1 MPSAAPVAAAASSS
15 EDEAGL
21 SPPPSPPE
29 DNLAWFGV
37 FRPYELPL
45 PNQVLPYLLLNPE
58 AQKMA
63 DELKR
68 DQVLGTSNSLLVKEG
83 YVLREGF
90 KNIFTWAMWNSISA
104 YLKDFGYQQSLL
116 VQYQA
121 VSQDDGTPGT
131 NQPQPVNVFGTPLP
145 MATVVGPAAALKAS
159 GAFVAPWLGCR
170 CSWPCTQLCWFY
182 LLGSQFLQWVA
193 VVVAV
198 LTIVFQ
204 VLLLESMIVAN
215 FLAEVPH
222 TTTWY
227 EWWTLDEPWLPRLIW
242 LLGKVIVFW
251 FMIGN
256 AVNFDDSQSFL
267 ASPEIRLLL
276 RSLANR
282 FEGQTYAYCTVVL
295 WTIISEFATVIVVSY
310 FALVSAIIINVES
323 TGNALGDAT
332 IIFLIFDFIP
342 ELDGWAMGL
351 IAFAACLPQDFVDQS
366 STYLQGPRCQ
376 VVYRTYRY
384 VLFWWTGIWTT
395 LLILLFRYQMTPLY
409 LWVVPAS
416 FLYFLVLWQT
426 WPYCL
431 DGWPV
436 CFPHGGPCI
445 FWAALGTTLL
455 WTGFFILRYGCFLF
469 PCVCAPEVPGWFFF
483 PPSNMLLSPLEGEWD
498 TKYFYLFVER
508 LFGLG
513 GRAFL
518 DGLWGEVDCG
528 WEPLESDYER
538 FYHGDL
544 QTPQQFQKGWE
555 TRVAQLEGQVQVLTN
570 VLASLGL
577 GADGLADGGSDGG
590 AAGRMEASLR
600 DAGGRRLL
608 LGGGASLLNG
618 TLI

>member
-1 MPSAAPVAAAASSS
+1 
-15 EDEAGL
+15 
-21 SPPPSPPE
+21 
-29 DNLAWFGV
+29 
-37 FRPYELPL
+37 
-45 PNQVLPYLLLNPE
+45 
-58 AQKMA
+58 
-63 DELKR
+63 
-68 DQVLGTSNSLLVKEG
+68 
-83 YVLREGF
+83 
-90 KNIFTWAMWNSISA
+90 
-104 YLKDFGYQQSLL
+104 
-116 VQYQA
+116 
-121 VSQDDGTPGT
+121 
-131 NQPQPVNVFGTPLP
+131 VFGTPLP

-342 ELDGWAMGL
+342 A
-351 IAFAACLPQDFVDQS
+351 
-366 STYLQGPRCQ
+366 
-376 VVYRTYRY
+376 
-384 VLFWWTGIWTT
+384 
-395 LLILLFRYQMTPLY
+395 
-409 LWVVPAS
+409 
-416 FLYFLVLWQT
+416 QT
-426 WPYCL
+426 
-431 DGWPV
+431 
-436 CFPHGGPCI
+436 
-445 FWAALGTTLL
+445 A
-455 WTGFFILRYGCFLF
+455 
-469 PCVCAPEVPGWFFF
+469 
-483 PPSNMLLSPLEGEWD
+483 
-498 TKYFYLFVER
+498 
-508 LFGLG
+508 LG
-513 GRAFL
+513 GRLLSVTSTLFIVSSI
-518 DGLWGEVDCG
+518 G
-528 WEPLESDYER
+528 
-538 FYHGDL
+538 
-544 QTPQQFQKGWE
+544 
-555 TRVAQLEGQVQVLTN
+555 
-570 VLASLGL
+570 
-577 GADGLADGGSDGG
+577 
-590 AAGRMEASLR
+590 AGRMGDGLDR
-600 DAGGRRLL
+600 LRRLPAPRLCRPILDVFAGPPLPGL
-608 LGGGASLLNG
+608 LG
-618 TLI
+618 